1 MVAGMPR
8 HLLSQ
13 MKDWSFL
20 GVMETLGNW
29 AEVGVRDATLHTTL
43 KGSMAWGFVRLSVVR
58 NFLLLLQS
66 MAR

>member
-1 MVAGMPR
+1 MPR
-8 HLLSQ
+8 PLLYR

-29 AEVGVRDATLHTTL
+29 AEAGVRDAILRTIL
-43 KGSMAWGFVRLSVVR
+43 KGSMAWGFVRLNVVHS
-58 NFLLLLQS
+58 FLLLLQN